1 MAHVELTFDPN
12 AEIIDAINEG
22 SEVIISAIYRAL
34 DEMVVMDV
42 STDNYVAPITVDL
55 DVTSND
61 EDAVMRRLGN
71 GIVESVEVD
80 EMVHSVDWEAGKLI
94 INAE

>member
-42 STDNYVAPITVDL
+42 STDNST
-55 DVTSND
+55 
-61 EDAVMRRLGN
+61 
-71 GIVESVEVD
+71 
-80 EMVHSVDWEAGKLI
+80 
-94 INAE
+94 